1 MYYTNG
7 DRFEGV
13 WKNNRKEGEGILF
26 HENGNKETE
35 NYLNGKKL
43 EKIVQNL
50 QVIFIF
56 KY

>member
-13 WKNNRKEGEGILF
+13 WKKNRKEGEGILF

-35 NYLNGKKL
+35 YYLNGKKL
-43 EKIVQNL
+43 EKMEQNL
-50 QVIFIF
+50 QIIF